1 MHELAL
7 CEAIAAT
14 ARDHA
19 DGGRVERVQ
28 VRIGY
33 LRQVVPDA
41 LTFSWRLLV
50 AGTDLDGC
58 ALDVDHVAATVACRS
73 CGAQTTLGAPI
84 LACEAC
90 GGVDVSLLS
99 GEEFLV
105 ASLDVKEEA

>member
-7 CEAIAAT
+7 CEAIATT

-19 DGGRVERVQ
+19 EGGTLERVQ

-41 LTFSWRLLV
+41 LTFSWELLV

-58 ALDVDHVAATVACRS
+58 ALDIDHVAATVACRS
-73 CGAQTTLGAPI
+73 CGERTTLALPI

-90 GGVDVSLLS
+90 GGVDVELLT
-99 GEEFLV
+99 GEEFLI
-105 ASLDVKEEA
+105 ASLDVKEA